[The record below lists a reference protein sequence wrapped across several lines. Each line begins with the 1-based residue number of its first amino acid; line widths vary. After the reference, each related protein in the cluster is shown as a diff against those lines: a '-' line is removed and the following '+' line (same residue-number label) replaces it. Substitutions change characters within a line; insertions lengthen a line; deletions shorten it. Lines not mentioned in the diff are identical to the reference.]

1 VVWICSRTNGNL
13 RAAGIDVRGR
23 KQYKCHPSWRAV
35 RDEAKFEKLLSFAE
49 ALPKIRAQVHENMRR
64 PNLTREKVLA
74 TVVRLLEVSL
84 IRIGNEGYAGE
95 NKSLG
100 LTITSSYLDGTLAR
114 TLRVKADYSRISHHL
129 SELKPEETAV
139 LALLRQG
146 LAERPEKDRPPRR
159 L

>member
-1 VVWICSRTNGNL
+1 
-13 RAAGIDVRGR
+13 
-23 KQYKCHPSWRAV
+23 
-35 RDEAKFEKLLSFAE
+35 
-49 ALPKIRAQVHENMRR
+49 MRR
-64 PNLTREKVLA
+64 PNLTGEKVLA

-84 IRIGNEGYAGE
+84 IRIGNEGYAKE

-114 TLRVKADYSRISHHL
+114 TLRVKADYSRIAHHL
-129 SELKPEETAV
+129 SELKPKEAAV

-159 L
+159 S